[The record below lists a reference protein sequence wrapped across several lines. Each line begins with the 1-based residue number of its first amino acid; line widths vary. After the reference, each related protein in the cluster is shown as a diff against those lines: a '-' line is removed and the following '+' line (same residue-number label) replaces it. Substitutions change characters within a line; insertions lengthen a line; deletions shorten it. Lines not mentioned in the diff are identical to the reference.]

1 MENARALNERLR
13 NIIKEVSSKT
23 GGEIKKDLLDEITQ
37 NMEEMIKEHSQNQ
50 TQNLLYALNQA
61 IKKV

>member
-13 NIIKEVSSKT
+13 NIIREVSNKT
-23 GGEIKKDLLDEITQ
+23 GGEIKKDLLDEMTR
-37 NMEEMIKEHSQNQ
+37 NVEEIFKEQSDMQ
-50 TQNLLYALNQA
+50 TKDLLLALNQA

>member
-23 GGEIKKDLLDEITQ
+23 GGEIKKDLLDEISR
-37 NMEEMIKEHSQNQ
+37 NMEEIISEHSRAQ
-50 TQNLLYALNQA
+50 TQDLLHALNQA